1 MTRYVSLYRTQ
12 TGGSWNCR
20 GQLVED
26 GAADINCR
34 LLATGKFCVD
44 IFARMHAAARWYP
57 HSPCRDW
64 RKDALSLLACKNLYY
79 ATFWCFKV
87 GPSTVNIKH
96 SSLQRNAS
104 EGERKYSCILV
115 LPLARQWLWV
125 DGVIYSTS
133 AHLSHFFWER
143 KRGEEG
149 SVYDARMYIH
159 SLSLDVCRQ
168 VTFQQSRWR
177 ES

>member
-1 MTRYVSLYRTQ
+1 MLGSIPGSAKDCQREMGNRLHWTVRPIQPIIPFPVVILWPNRVDSAQNFSKNKTSSMTWWVNLYQTQ

-64 RKDALSLLACKNLYY
+64 RKDALSLLACKNSYY
-79 ATFWCFKV
+79 ATFWCIKA
-87 GPSTVNIKH
+87 GPSTIN
-96 SSLQRNAS
+96 N
-104 EGERKYSCILV
+104 
-115 LPLARQWLWV
+115 
-125 DGVIYSTS
+125 
-133 AHLSHFFWER
+133 
-143 KRGEEG
+143 
-149 SVYDARMYIH
+149 
-159 SLSLDVCRQ
+159 
-168 VTFQQSRWR
+168 
-177 ES
+177 